1 MRFSF
6 LSRLIRSIVRLLS
19 LPFIIVVCVTLRV
32 IFAGREVRIVVMDP
46 RLFGH
51 QSLEPEVFWDD
62 WQTDVEKGSQ
72 HAWFC
77 CLGKKSS
84 ASNSHLWQLAKDK
97 FPTLPSWFV
106 TSVAHWK
113 KRFKLSQLVLLDASI
128 YRLGFLVRRET
139 TLPRPETMLLRRR
152 EILSHLAEPERPY
165 VVFTIREFDR
175 ASTVNELRNRQISDL
190 VPAMSALVE
199 RGFNVVRVTSST
211 KDPIAGALEHV
222 LDWQVLVNGRPGDE
236 LAVVSGASFVVSTT
250 TGGDCLALAYRRPVL
265 YLDSARFCLV
275 FLGTELAMFQMP
287 QFLDSMTGRSLS
299 LEQLP
304 ERDLGWVGEQ
314 GAFAKAGVTVVNSD
328 PQVIRNVVIQ
338 YHDMGAWRGDYTE
351 DADDAAWREMLMMRH
366 GEQVTRRHGP
376 IRASMHPASKHAM
389 L

>member
-1 MRFSF
+1 
-6 LSRLIRSIVRLLS
+6 
-19 LPFIIVVCVTLRV
+19 
-32 IFAGREVRIVVMDP
+32 MDP

-77 CLGKKSS
+77 CLGKKSN
-84 ASNSHLWQLAKDK
+84 ASNAHLWQLAKDK
-97 FPTLPSWFV
+97 FPTLPSWLV
-106 TSVAHWK
+106 TSAAHWK
-113 KRFKLSQLVLLDASI
+113 KRFKFSQLILLDASI
-128 YRLGFLVRRET
+128 YRLGFLTRRET
-139 TLPRPETMLLRRR
+139 TLPRAETMSIRRR
-152 EILSHLAEPERPY
+152 EILSNIAEPERPY

-175 ASTVNELRNRQISDL
+175 SNKVNELRNRQISDL
-190 VPAMSALVE
+190 LPAMSALVE
-199 RGFNVVRVTSST
+199 RGFNIVRLTSST
-211 KDPIAGALEHV
+211 KDPIVSANEHV

-275 FLGTELAMFQMP
+275 FLGTELATFQMP
-287 QFLDSMTGRSLS
+287 QFLDTKTGRFLS
-299 LEQLP
+299 LEQLL
-304 ERDLGWVGEQ
+304 ECDLGWVGEQ

-328 PQVIRNVVIQ
+328 PEEIRNVVIQ
-338 YHDMGAWRGDYTE
+338 YHDMGAWRGDYTA
-351 DADDAAWREMLMMRH
+351 DAGDVMWREMLMMRH

-376 IRASMHPASKHAM
+376 IRALMHPSSKHA
-389 L
+389 LL